1 MGGRP
6 QTPAWDGGLN
16 LVSWSSTGTNV
27 KFFRKNSREAQ
38 IKRRDLGEE
47 PGEPYP
53 EQEAKRRPKKS
64 GWAMTVVEEHARMLW
79 SQSSILLFFQLRYT
93 DS

>member
-27 KFFRKNSREAQ
+27 KFFRKNSRESTNLE
-38 IKRRDLGEE
+38 KR
-47 PGEPYP
+47 P
-53 EQEAKRRPKKS
+53 RRGAWGTLP
-64 GWAMTVVEEHARMLW
+64 
-79 SQSSILLFFQLRYT
+79 
-93 DS
+93 